1 MEEYMQYDCAYL
13 YYIHNNEAISGRK
26 HAETGATLKFV
37 YTKISFIALISNIY
51 TTFILVYPI
60 LKTSLYPYFRDIL
73 TKNASVKNLIW
84 AFNKKKLSFDAGFF
98 TIFEANL

>member
-13 YYIHNNEAISGRK
+13 YYIHNNETISDRK
-26 HAETGATLKFV
+26 HVETGATLKFV
-37 YTKISFIALISNIY
+37 YTKISFTALISNIY
-51 TTFILVYPI
+51 TTFILVYHI

-84 AFNKKKLSFDAGFF
+84 AFNKKKLSFDAGVF
-98 TIFEANL
+98 TIFEAGL